1 MGDIMTCKI
10 NADTSDGLKLISDTS
25 GVVEIQTNGT
35 TVATINSNG
44 TVVIPTITNST
55 AVATTSGTAVDF
67 TSIPSGIKKIT
78 VLFNQVKT
86 SAAGLRMLQIGT
98 SGGLVTSGYISAAG
112 YTGSGARDGAT
123 STAGF
128 IMGAGGA
135 TADKTVG
142 SAVIQTIGSNTGC
155 MSSVTSDGVAE
166 YVKMGGGSITLGG
179 VLDRIRLTNVG
190 GQTFD
195 HGSVNIAWEY

>member
-1 MGDIMTCKI
+1 
-10 NADTSDGLKLISDTS
+10 
-25 GVVEIQTNGT
+25 
-35 TVATINSNG
+35 
-44 TVVIPTITNST
+44 
-55 AVATTSGTAVDF
+55 
-67 TSIPSGIKKIT
+67 
-78 VLFNQVKT
+78 
-86 SAAGLRMLQIGT
+86 MLQIGT
-98 SGGLVTSGYISAAG
+98 SSGLVTSGYISAAG
-112 YTGSGARDGAT
+112 YTGSGARDGTT

-128 IMGAGGA
+128 IMGDGGA

-142 SAVIQTIGSNTGC
+142 SAVIQTIGSNTWC

>member
-1 MGDIMTCKI
+1 MALVIRG
-10 NADTSDGLKLISDTS
+10 SSS
-25 GVVEIQTNGT
+25 GQVTVDVPAAAGTNTLTIPASTGEMLT
-35 TVATINSNG
+35 TVSTSSN
-44 TVVIPTITNST
+44 VIPTINNAT

-67 TSIPSGIKKIT
+67 TSIPSGVKKIT

-86 SAAGLRMLQIGT
+86 SAAGLRFIQIGT
-98 SGGLVTSGYISAAG
+98 SGGLVTSGYISAGAYAG
-112 YTGSGARDGAT
+112 PATAGAQ

-128 IMGAGGA
+128 IIGAGGA

-142 SAVIQTIGSNTGC
+142 TATIQTLGSNTWVF
-155 MSSVTSDGVAE
+155 SATVSDGVAS
-166 YVKMGGGSITLGG
+166 YAKMGGGSITLGA
-179 VLDRIRLTNVG
+179 VLDRIRVTNVA

>member
-1 MGDIMTCKI
+1 MTCKI
-10 NADTSDGLKLISDTS
+10 NADTTDGLKLISDTS
-25 GVVEIQTNGT
+25 GAVEIQTNGT

-44 TVVIPTITNST
+44 TVVIPTVTNGT

-67 TSIPSGIKKIT
+67 TSIPSGVKKIT

-86 SAAGLRMLQIGT
+86 SAAGIRMLQIGT
-98 SGGLVTSGYISAAG
+98 SSGLVTSGYISSAS
-112 YTGSGARDGAT
+112 YTGPGTDGTT

-142 SAVIQTIGSNTGC
+142 SAVIQTIGSNTWC
-155 MSSVTSDGVAE
+155 MSSVTGDGVAS
-166 YVKMGGGSITLGG
+166 YAKIGGGSITLGA
-179 VLDRIRLTNVG
+179 VLDRIRVTNVG